1 MSMNLA
7 SFFMLDL
14 ELDSDT
20 YLLQRKR
27 ALKSMIIGLSGNHR
41 SINKV
46 TF

>member
-1 MSMNLA
+1 MNLA

-41 SINKV
+41 SRINKV